1 MEQIPLVNSL
11 KNISTSSVPHS
22 FTTTVCKS
30 MWSLTNTQI
39 RGPAT
44 PVPGQWGKYTANP
57 KDKVWLACFISTFDF
72 WFHCQQSN
80 FHFRNFSLDQFFNMN
95 ATFLTLGKP
104 VQFPVS
110 YSLQT
115 WQKQNNVCSLYMTTK
130 TTSIADEICYLMF
143 CQNKQKHE
151 MLPPM
156 TDFLLH
162 HLKQSNCKAFGWNR
176 ALEAMEDLGSLEGH
190 G

>member
-1 MEQIPLVNSL
+1 MLWQPYIWQNLVEQIPLVNSL

-72 WFHCQQSN
+72 WFHCRQSN
-80 FHFRNFSLDQFFNMN
+80 FHFRNFTLDQFFNMN

-115 WQKQNNVCSLYMTTK
+115 WQKQSLCLQL
-130 TTSIADEICYLMF
+130 IHDH
-143 CQNKQKHE
+143 QNDKHCRWN
-151 MLPPM
+151 MLSYVLP
-156 TDFLLH
+156 
-162 HLKQSNCKAFGWNR
+162 
-176 ALEAMEDLGSLEGH
+176 E
-190 G
+190 